1 VLLLP
6 AELTMTFSSPPT
18 HPSANT
24 APGSPTAEVMTTSL
38 SEAPVALPAPKL
50 NLDTTATPTVKRPK
64 LEATGTSHRRTPEQN
79 QALAN
84 LWAQLKRE
92 PTNAAVRDR
101 LIMAYLHLVK
111 YVVNRMPVSLPSS
124 VSVEDLISY
133 GTIGLMEAID
143 RFELERGLKF
153 ETYAMTRIR
162 GCIIDQ
168 LRQQDWV
175 PRSVRKRSRDM
186 LELSVS
192 MEHALGRSPTDDEL
206 ATALGVTKQRLKTM
220 QAEANNLVLSLD
232 DTVGHGDGEGQ
243 RLSLLDTVEDKLAT
257 SPEGAIEGSELQQK
271 LAEAINILP
280 EREKLLVALYYHE
293 NLTLKEIGDIIN
305 VSESRVCQLHAQ
317 AIVRLRK
324 RLHNQLL

>member
-1 VLLLP
+1 
-6 AELTMTFSSPPT
+6 
-18 HPSANT
+18 
-24 APGSPTAEVMTTSL
+24 
-38 SEAPVALPAPKL
+38 VALPAAKL
-50 NLDTTATPTVKRPK
+50 TLGVSEPSVKAPRLDQSSQALIAGPNQKRS
-64 LEATGTSHRRTPEQN
+64 LEQN

-84 LWAQLKRE
+84 LWGQYKKE
-92 PTNAAVRDR
+92 PKNTLLRDR

-111 YVVNRMPVSLPSS
+111 YVVNRLPVSLPSS
-124 VSVEDLISY
+124 VGVEDLISY

-162 GCIIDQ
+162 GCIIDL

-175 PRSVRKRSRDM
+175 PRSVRKRSKD
-186 LELSVS
+186 LFELSIN
-192 MEHALGRSPTDDEL
+192 MERSLGRSPTDDEL
-206 ATALGVTKQRLKTM
+206 ATALGITKQRLKAM
-220 QAEANNLVLSLD
+220 QAEASNLVLSLD

-243 RLSLLDTVEDKLAT
+243 RLSLLDTVEDKLTT
-257 SPEGAIEGSELQQK
+257 SPEGTLEGTELAQK
-271 LAEAINILP
+271 LAEAINVLP

-324 RLHNQLL
+324 RLHNQV